1 MNKPMLLLA
10 CLLAAACG
18 KTDPVAKNAAA
29 PPDNMV
35 GDAPSSG
42 LAEPAN
48 AGAAEAARDAAVPSA
63 TDGMTWRSAAGGR
76 RATFGPPDASSG
88 LASAQLQFD
97 CTDRGLEVSRADSPS
112 EGKSTLSFTG
122 NGHVA
127 SLPLTATPRTT
138 QGSVWRGL
146 ASGDTLRAIGRTF
159 AGPGPV
165 EASVGGGGDLRM
177 TADPAPRAAIA
188 ACL

>member
-1 MNKPMLLLA
+1 MLLFA
-10 CLLAAACG
+10 CLLVAACG

-35 GDAPSSG
+35 GDAPSAG
-42 LAEPAN
+42 LAVPAN
-48 AGAAEAARDAAVPSA
+48 AAAAEAVKEAAAPAS
-63 TDGMTWRSAAGGR
+63 TDGMTWRTEGAGR
-76 RATFGPPDASSG
+76 SATFGPPDSSSG
-88 LASAQLQFD
+88 LASAQLQFE
-97 CTDRGLEVSRADSPS
+97 CTAQGLSVSRADSPS
-112 EGKSTLSFTG
+112 EGQTTLSFTG

-127 SLPLTATPRTT
+127 SLPMTATPRTT

-146 ASGDTLRAIGRTF
+146 AKGDTLRAIGRTF

-165 EASVGGGGDLRM
+165 QASVGGGGDLRLLPD
-177 TADPAPRAAIA
+177 AAPRAAIA